1 MASKPQTKLKARLR
15 ENIAMAEM
23 AIRELKAKQDEGN
36 VAIMSIKA
44 MALTSLS
51 IKIREDC
58 ACLLHG
64 KEMLREDTAKSRHAV

>member
-23 AIRELKAKQDEGN
+23 TMRELKTRQEDGN

-44 MALTSLS
+44 MALTALA

-64 KEMLREDTAKSRHAV
+64 KEMLREDAAKT